1 MSARVTVTDNG
12 ANALLARARA
22 MRDAKVRVGIL
33 ADTPKRERTG
43 RSGKFTLAQV
53 AQVAYVHEFG
63 APGANIPQRS
73 FIRATCDLNR
83 GAIAALQEALAAQ
96 VLQGTTEPRAALDLL
111 GAKVASMMQVR
122 IASNIPPPLK
132 PATIKRKGSSVALI
146 NTGQLR
152 SSITWAVV

>member
-43 RSGKFTLAQV
+43 RSGKFTL

-146 NTGQLR
+146 NTGQIR